1 MPRSAVAATPRVR
14 RAGGGSGSS
23 PTQRPSRRSGKA
35 DKNASVQDA
44 VFQVETLLEEAPHA
58 GREAEYESVVAFVS
72 RRLSHETNTSLFVCG
87 GCGCGKTST
96 VKRALRAI
104 SARALPCDAKPRSL
118 IKHSTLEE
126 RGWRTCV
133 EDGDD
138 AASVTADATRRT
150 RKALLATP
158 TSTPRSS
165 RQLPAEEGRSP
176 SDANGLT
183 PSSSASLAAA
193 LSHTTSPDTSRTSA
207 SSLAAATTTSSA
219 RLALHSPESSRPS
232 DSSVNSTATVLE
244 AASPA
249 CRVKRGRAADEWE
262 GNSVHSAELDRKA
275 TEALTRGESAWR
287 QAQGLEQEV
296 PPRPQPE
303 PYSLA
308 YFSMRYPE
316 LFSSGSTRATA
327 SSSSPAT
334 SQFRHIFGHYVNCA
348 DVSGPLLVEA
358 VCDSIRATCS
368 RTDSATQLLLQ
379 WLASIGKAASSRGQ
393 AISGAAAESHAV
405 STSAAPKRRASPPA
419 LHVVALDEVEYLRGG
434 GAKMLTLLAELAFQ
448 HPAQLAL
455 IFISNQRAFV
465 HVPQMM
471 LEPLLFQ
478 PYSEAQLREIGAS
491 TTNAELQRCEQLVG
505 ADDRTSRSPAAKS
518 TAGGAKVRKTAA
530 RSSAA
535 DHKPLRACD
544 VDIRPRLYDYI
555 ARKALLEFSG
565 DVRQVIAMC
574 HRVVSAAWREVAE
587 ARLEAAAADAA
598 TAATSTPPAM
608 ARDSRSTAV
617 VRNASVADFSSKLE
631 AAFEAYSVDKR
642 TAAAAQAS
650 TTFSGTPRSSSDAAG
665 IKGASSTRF
674 SGAAGASCASL
685 TAAAQLAPASSSW
698 TPSSGV
704 MTLAKSVRVLQSN
717 QVESD
722 IDKHVGTLPE
732 QTLYVLSCI
741 VVLTLRKREER
752 TYASTSVG
760 GRIGT
765 TRTPGA
771 GLTAAQRAVPTLSL
785 KMHEVHQ
792 LYTRLMAKLHFPA
805 MRADGFPVQVEC
817 LADFGVLTRPQLR
830 GTDRVFS
837 LNGTWTLPAM
847 QAALVK
853 RGEAIKQDRTTAGAG
868 AMMENRFEEV
878 LRELANL
885 SPSVVDASLSSTMP
899 REIKT
904 LKEFLAI
911 CSRKDARCVKVK
923 HNPSATKFK
932 VRCSRYLYTLVVN
945 DKKKADKIERSIHPS
960 VKKIAVTARSHA
972 KTNAGSKQ

>member
-1 MPRSAVAATPRVR
+1 MPRSAVAAAPRAR
-14 RAGGGSGSS
+14 REGGGAGSS

-35 DKNASVQDA
+35 DKHPSVPDA

-58 GREAEYESVVAFVS
+58 GREAEYESVVAYVS
-72 RRLSHETNTSLFVCG
+72 RRLLHETNTSLFVCG

-104 SARALPCDAKPRSL
+104 SARVLPCDAKARSL
-118 IKHSTLEE
+118 VKHSTLEE
-126 RGWRTCV
+126 CGWRTCV
-133 EDGDD
+133 EDGTD

-150 RKALLATP
+150 RKTLPTTP

-183 PSSSASLAAA
+183 PSSSTSLNAA

-207 SSLAAATTTSSA
+207 SSSAAATATRSA

-232 DSSVNSTATVLE
+232 DSSVNSTSTVLE

-249 CRVKRGRAADEWE
+249 RRVKRGRAADEWE
-262 GNSVHSAELDRKA
+262 GDSIRSAELDGQA
-275 TEALTRGESAWR
+275 TEVLTRGESAWR
-287 QAQGLEQEV
+287 QAQGLKQEM

-316 LFSSGSTRATA
+316 LFSSVGTRATA
-327 SSSSPAT
+327 SPSSPAT
-334 SQFRHIFGHYVNCA
+334 SQFRQIFGHYVNCA

-368 RTDSATQLLLQ
+368 RTDGATQLLLQ
-379 WLASIGKAASSRGQ
+379 WLASIGKAAPSRGQ
-393 AISGAAAESHAV
+393 AIRGAAAESHAA
-405 STSAAPKRRASPPA
+405 STSSASKRRASPPA

-491 TTNAELQRCEQLVG
+491 ATNAELQRCEQLVG

-518 TAGGAKVRKTAA
+518 ATGSAKVRKTAA
-530 RSSAA
+530 RSSAT
-535 DHKPLRACD
+535 DHKQLRASD
-544 VDIRPRLYDYI
+544 VDIKPRLYDYI

-574 HRVVSAAWREVAE
+574 HRVVSVAWREVAE
-587 ARLEAAAADAA
+587 ARLEAAAAAAAA

-608 ARDSRSTAV
+608 SRDRRSTAV
-617 VRNASVADFSSKLE
+617 IRNESAADLSSKLE
-631 AAFEAYSVDKR
+631 AAVEAYSVDKC
-642 TAAAAQAS
+642 AAAATRAS
-650 TTFSGTPRSSSDAAG
+650 TTLSGTSRSSADAAG
-665 IKGASSTRF
+665 VNSTSSTRS
-674 SGAAGASCASL
+674 SGAAGASCALL
-685 TAAAQLAPASSSW
+685 TAAAPLAPAPSAS

-722 IDKHVGTLPE
+722 MDKHIGTLPE

-741 VVLTLRKREER
+741 VVLTLRKQEER
-752 TYASTSVG
+752 AYALTSVG

-771 GLTAAQRAVPTLSL
+771 GLTVAQRAVPTLSL
-785 KMHEVHQ
+785 KMHEVHH

-830 GTDRVFS
+830 GTDRIFS

-853 RGEAIKQDRTTAGAG
+853 RGEAIKQDRTTTGAG

-878 LRELANL
+878 LRELA
-885 SPSVVDASLSSTMP
+885 SL
-899 REIKT
+899 
-904 LKEFLAI
+904 LK
-911 CSRKDARCVKVK
+911 
-923 HNPSATKFK
+923 
-932 VRCSRYLYTLVVN
+932 
-945 DKKKADKIERSIHPS
+945 
-960 VKKIAVTARSHA
+960 
-972 KTNAGSKQ
+972 

>member
-1 MPRSAVAATPRVR
+1 MPRSAVAAAPRAR
-14 RAGGGSGSS
+14 REGGGSSPS

-35 DKNASVQDA
+35 DKHPSVPDA

-58 GREAEYESVVAFVS
+58 GREAEYESVVAYVS
-72 RRLSHETNTSLFVCG
+72 RRLLHETNTSLFVCG

-104 SARALPCDAKPRSL
+104 SARVLPCDAKARSL
-118 IKHSTLEE
+118 FKHSTLEE
-126 RGWRTCV
+126 CGWRTCV
-133 EDGDD
+133 EDGTD

-150 RKALLATP
+150 RKTLPTTP

-183 PSSSASLAAA
+183 PSSSA
-193 LSHTTSPDTSRTSA
+193 
-207 SSLAAATTTSSA
+207 AATATRSA

-232 DSSVNSTATVLE
+232 DSSVNSISTVLE

-249 CRVKRGRAADEWE
+249 RRVKRGRAADEWE
-262 GNSVHSAELDRKA
+262 GDSIRSAELDGQA
-275 TEALTRGESAWR
+275 TEVLTRGESAWR
-287 QAQGLEQEV
+287 QAQGLKQEM

-316 LFSSGSTRATA
+316 LFSSVGTRATA
-327 SSSSPAT
+327 SPSSLAT
-334 SQFRHIFGHYVNCA
+334 SQFRQIFGHYVNCA

-368 RTDSATQLLLQ
+368 RTDGATQLLLQ
-379 WLASIGKAASSRGQ
+379 WLASIGKAAPSRGQ
-393 AISGAAAESHAV
+393 AIRGAAAESHAA
-405 STSAAPKRRASPPA
+405 STSSASKRRASPPG

-491 TTNAELQRCEQLVG
+491 ATNAELQRCEQLVG
-505 ADDRTSRSPAAKS
+505 ADDRTLRFPAAKS
-518 TAGGAKVRKTAA
+518 ATGSAKVRKTAA
-530 RSSAA
+530 RSSAT
-535 DHKPLRACD
+535 DHKQLCASD
-544 VDIRPRLYDYI
+544 VDIKPRLYDYI

-574 HRVVSAAWREVAE
+574 HRVVSVAWREVAE
-587 ARLEAAAADAA
+587 ARLEAVAAAAA
-598 TAATSTPPAM
+598 TAATSTPQAM
-608 ARDSRSTAV
+608 SRDRRSTAV
-617 VRNASVADFSSKLE
+617 IRNESAADLSSKLE
-631 AAFEAYSVDKR
+631 AAVEAYSVDKC
-642 TAAAAQAS
+642 AAAPTRAS
-650 TTFSGTPRSSSDAAG
+650 TTLSGTSRSSADAAG
-665 IKGASSTRF
+665 VNSTSSTRS

-685 TAAAQLAPASSSW
+685 TAAAPLAPAPSAS

-722 IDKHVGTLPE
+722 MDKHIGTLPE

-741 VVLTLRKREER
+741 VVLTLRKQEER
-752 TYASTSVG
+752 AYALTSVG

-771 GLTAAQRAVPTLSL
+771 GLTVAQRAVPTLSL
-785 KMHEVHQ
+785 KMHEVHH

-853 RGEAIKQDRTTAGAG
+853 RGEAIKQDRTTTGAG

-878 LRELANL
+878 LRELA
-885 SPSVVDASLSSTMP
+885 SL
-899 REIKT
+899 
-904 LKEFLAI
+904 LK
-911 CSRKDARCVKVK
+911 
-923 HNPSATKFK
+923 
-932 VRCSRYLYTLVVN
+932 
-945 DKKKADKIERSIHPS
+945 
-960 VKKIAVTARSHA
+960 
-972 KTNAGSKQ
+972 